1 MSNQLVA
8 RALKALQ
15 SGRVAYQPEDCNG
28 LAMIGGQLAE
38 LISRIDAQYPEGY
51 DDGGGFIAHDFSG
64 YLFCPYCLG
73 SSAYDGH
80 TPDCHHWNTRV
91 ALLNLCRDILGEQ
104 E

>member
-51 DDGGGFIAHDFSG
+51 DDGGGFIAHDFGG
-64 YLFCPYCLG
+64 YLFCAGCLG
-73 SSAYDGH
+73 EHRKGH
-80 TPDCHHWNTRV
+80 KPDCDRWNTRV
-91 ALLNLCRDILGEQ
+91 ALLALCRDITGEK